1 MVQDEGRFG
10 RVNILRGCW
19 APKQVRPVV
28 AKQVVRESF
37 YVYAGI
43 CTNVRSWGALALKYY
58 PMQIQKFILF
68 YTRNN
73 GNS

>member
-43 CTNVRSWGALALKYY
+43 CTNVRSWGALAL
-58 PMQIQKFILF
+58 
-68 YTRNN
+68 
-73 GNS
+73 